1 MRPIAIPSD
10 YSEKTCDILA
20 YPDHL
25 DVRIKGNRI
34 AFHRR
39 SFGRKEKIEDPTH
52 RENLLRITPGFKA
65 QRIYELIDQM
75 DPALH
80 RFLYEAAQDGQKPQE
95 IAYEFFKL
103 LKHVSKAMLLSA
115 VREANRIG
123 TFKIRYV
130 ESLLQVPQLQMPPTA
145 VFPQE
150 RKLLEIGYERR
161 NLKDYD
167 DLL

>member
-1 MRPIAIPSD
+1 M
-10 YSEKTCDILA
+10 
-20 YPDHL
+20 
-25 DVRIKGNRI
+25 
-34 AFHRR
+34 
-39 SFGRKEKIEDPTH
+39 
-52 RENLLRITPGFKA
+52 TPQFKS
-65 QRIYELIDQM
+65 QRIYQLMDQM

-80 RFLYEAAQDGQKPQE
+80 HFLQEAGQEGQNSLDM
-95 IAYEFFKL
+95 AYAFFKL

-130 ESLLQVPQLQMPPTA
+130 QGLLQVPQPQPPNP

-150 RKLLEIGYERR
+150 SKLLEIDYERR

-167 DLL
+167 ELL